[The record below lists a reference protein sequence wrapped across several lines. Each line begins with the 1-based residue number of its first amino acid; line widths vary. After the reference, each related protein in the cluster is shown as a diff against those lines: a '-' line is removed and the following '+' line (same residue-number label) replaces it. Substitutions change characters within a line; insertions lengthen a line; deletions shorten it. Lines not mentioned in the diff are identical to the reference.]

1 MHVDRSTTRAAFG
14 VLLVVLSIVACGVPV
29 APSASVDRHRT
40 PQRSVRTH
48 ADSADSAGT
57 AADSAGAGAPLGPQ
71 SGSGVADGTDSTASR
86 HGTIIWY

>member
-48 ADSADSAGT
+48 ADSAGT

-71 SGSGVADGTDSTASR
+71 SGSGVAESADSTASR